1 MIANC
6 EPTVEE
12 AVQIILWNA
21 LRADTP
27 SYDTCMLSKLYKVKK
42 QALAEGKRRNLWL
55 TYRDEV
61 TLNFQPA
68 ERAAMREILEMFSD
82 TSTVIP
88 VTDSRLDKVRE
99 RDSAARL
106 AMRTLIGHGLLTADN
121 GTIRC
126 GIKWWTDTDATP
138 APAKSPAPL
147 PEPEPAPPPAPKVSE
162 TAAVH
167 GGSPDAPCGAPPRKP
182 QGTAQPTPKPPTPL
196 PAPPTKPAAFEVLLD
211 VQRRV
216 KRVEDFFSP
225 TTVDPTGADVLL
237 QSAHPDTVNCL
248 RRVCVL
254 LQVYGSQQRYQLTN
268 GRVSSKH
275 KSRLPEA
282 ISLGLRL
289 GVIGLSTADGKSLT
303 LGDHAVVMPDAELE
317 RRAAEQ
323 RVRDVKNK
331 PRTIREVMG
340 V

>member
-1 MIANC
+1 M
-6 EPTVEE
+6 
-12 AVQIILWNA
+12 
-21 LRADTP
+21 
-27 SYDTCMLSKLYKVKK
+27 
-42 QALAEGKRRNLWL
+42 
-55 TYRDEV
+55 
-61 TLNFQPA
+61 
-68 ERAAMREILEMFSD
+68 
-82 TSTVIP
+82 
-88 VTDSRLDKVRE
+88 
-99 RDSAARL
+99 
-106 AMRTLIGHGLLTADN
+106 
-121 GTIRC
+121 
-126 GIKWWTDTDATP
+126 
-138 APAKSPAPL
+138 
-147 PEPEPAPPPAPKVSE
+147 
-162 TAAVH
+162 
-167 GGSPDAPCGAPPRKP
+167 
-182 QGTAQPTPKPPTPL
+182 
-196 PAPPTKPAAFEVLLD
+196 
-211 VQRRV
+211 

-225 TTVDPTGADVLL
+225 TVVDPSGTDVLL

-275 KSRLPEA
+275 KSRMPEA

-303 LGDHAVVMPDAELE
+303 LGDHTVVMPDAELE